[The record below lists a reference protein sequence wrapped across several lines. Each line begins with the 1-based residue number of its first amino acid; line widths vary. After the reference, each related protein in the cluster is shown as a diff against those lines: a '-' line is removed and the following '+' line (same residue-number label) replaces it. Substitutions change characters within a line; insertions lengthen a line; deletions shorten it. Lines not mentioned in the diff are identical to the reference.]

1 MQLQPRQLLCLALAA
16 VLLYARF
23 AGAAV
28 DATPVVNIPPE
39 MATSIAPVKAI
50 LKQATKTDRT
60 ALADLWLADS
70 NLVSLPDSPIST
82 PNQVRSMLSIGGK
95 LFNMGRGKEGPV
107 GLYAEVDKFL
117 LVQIGEDDKP
127 FDAASRGKAVASL
140 AALSAAARG

>member
-70 NLVSLPDSPIST
+70 NLVALPDSPIGS
-82 PNQVRSMLSIGGK
+82 PNQVRSMLSIGGI
-95 LFNMGRGKEGPV
+95 LFNTGRGKAGPA
-107 GLYAEVDKFL
+107 GLADAVDGFL
-117 LVQIGEDDKP
+117 MAQIGNEDVA
-127 FDAASRGKAVASL
+127 FNAASRSKAVASL
-140 AALSAAARG
+140 AALSAAAR